1 MHAAQMSNHA
11 FKTKDVHE
19 TNHPRIMRS
28 GIFSLIVFDTSA
40 WPNCVRSVCVCVA
53 AQHQ

>member
-28 GIFSLIVFDTSA
+28 GIFPFTFVNASA
-40 WPNCVRSVCVCVA
+40 WSNCARSPCVSVEA
-53 AQHQ
+53 